1 MANNGL
7 LFYNLAINLIGYTD
21 IMPTSNTS
29 YLDHLLNMWQNEN
42 QIASNI
48 VFKHLAPATQ
58 PVFEP
63 FPNSLNPILQKA
75 LHTIGIDLLYTH
87 QFQSWNIVK
96 SGENLG
102 VVTGTASGK
111 TLCYNLPVLDALLRD
126 HQSCALYIFPTKA
139 LAQDQ
144 YQNLVTLNQKIKLFS
159 SETNLLPAI
168 YDGDTSPR
176 SRSEIRSTSRL
187 ILTNPDMLHIGILP
201 HHTLWARFLQNLRFV
216 VLDEMHVYRGVFGSN
231 IGNVIRR
238 LKRVLRFYGSDPQFI
253 LTSATIANPKQL
265 AEKLIE
271 APVSL
276 VDEDGSPRGDRHF
289 WIYNPPIVN
298 ADLGIRQSA
307 SVGAEL
313 LSSDLLSYHVQ
324 TLVFARAR
332 RSVELLLRSMR
343 ENNPRQANSI
353 SGYRSGYLPGERR
366 SIERGLR
373 DGTVRLAVSTNA
385 LELGVDIGEMEA
397 VLMIGYPGTIAAT
410 RQQSGRAGRGTAP
423 SLAILIASASPL
435 DQFLV
440 NHPEFILDKSPEQA
454 LINPDNLLVLLQHLE
469 CAAFELPF
477 ETNEGFGNI
486 SAEDVNTLLEILSET
501 GKLHVSEQKYYW
513 ISDQYPR

>member
-1 MANNGL
+1 M
-7 LFYNLAINLIGYTD
+7 FYNLAINLIGYTD

-96 SGENLG
+96 AGENLG

-111 TLCYNLPVLDALLRD
+111 NALL
-126 HQSCALYIFPTKA
+126 QSPGAGRSPARSSKLCALYLSHTKA

-253 LTSATIANPKQL
+253 PHLCNNCKPQTT
-265 AEKLIE
+265 
-271 APVSL
+271 
-276 VDEDGSPRGDRHF
+276 RGK
-289 WIYNPPIVN
+289 
-298 ADLGIRQSA
+298 AD
-307 SVGAEL
+307 
-313 LSSDLLSYHVQ
+313 
-324 TLVFARAR
+324 
-332 RSVELLLRSMR
+332 
-343 ENNPRQANSI
+343 
-353 SGYRSGYLPGERR
+353 
-366 SIERGLR
+366 
-373 DGTVRLAVSTNA
+373 
-385 LELGVDIGEMEA
+385 
-397 VLMIGYPGTIAAT
+397 
-410 RQQSGRAGRGTAP
+410 
-423 SLAILIASASPL
+423 
-435 DQFLV
+435 
-440 NHPEFILDKSPEQA
+440 
-454 LINPDNLLVLLQHLE
+454 
-469 CAAFELPF
+469 
-477 ETNEGFGNI
+477 
-486 SAEDVNTLLEILSET
+486 
-501 GKLHVSEQKYYW
+501 
-513 ISDQYPR
+513 